1 MKNEVWTKLFG
12 YEVNREMKEKT
23 LEEMKETGDPI
34 EKVIARYTLP
44 TMAILG
50 PDGKFDDMPSG
61 RRLTPEEWKKAN
73 PLGDYGR
80 IVVIRT

>member
-12 YEVNREMKEKT
+12 YEVNREMKEIVLNEIT
-23 LEEMKETGDPI
+23 ATGDPI

>member
-1 MKNEVWTKLFG
+1 MKNELWTKLFG
-12 YEVNREMKEKT
+12 YPVNREMKEKT

-44 TMAILG
+44 TMAILNEQG
-50 PDGKFDDMPSG
+50 LFQYDGKMI
-61 RRLTPEEWKKAN
+61 TPAEWKRIN
-73 PLGDYGR
+73 PLHEYGR